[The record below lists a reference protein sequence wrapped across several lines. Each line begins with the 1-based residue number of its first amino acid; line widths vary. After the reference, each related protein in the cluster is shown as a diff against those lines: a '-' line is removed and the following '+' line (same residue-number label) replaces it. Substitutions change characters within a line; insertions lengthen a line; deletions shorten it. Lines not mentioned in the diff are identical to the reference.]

1 VRPVLV
7 TFLTLLMSLAA
18 QAGLVHGV
26 PLNDEDPYFVRAG
39 GAIYKVGWYGGSS
52 LFSEGDD
59 VILTTGY
66 GFGKMISDADNET
79 ADVWIERID
88 K

>member
-1 VRPVLV
+1 MRPLLV
-7 TFLTLLMSLAA
+7 TLLTLFMSLAT
-18 QAGLVHGV
+18 QAGLIHGLL
-26 PLNDEDPYFVRAG
+26 LNDEDPYFVRAG

-66 GFGKMISDADNET
+66 GFGKMISDANDET
-79 ADVWIERID
+79 ADVWVEQVD
-88 K
+88 E